1 MCEYCND
8 EIYDSR
14 ESGFNYSPVYHLRQP
29 FTSNAVGIFYLST
42 LDVPEGNSEYI
53 ERVVEEVDG
62 QEKTEGPDLA
72 LLRAAV
78 EVSGDTPVICEGRIH
93 TPEQAAQA
101 MKAGAFAIVVG
112 TAITHPTSITGWFV
126 DAIS

>member
-62 QEKTEGPDLA
+62 LG
-72 LLRAAV
+72 
-78 EVSGDTPVICEGRIH
+78 GIGRWGMF
-93 TPEQAAQA
+93 A
-101 MKAGAFAIVVG
+101 AGAGVSDWSPVG
-112 TAITHPTSITGWFV
+112 YCPMCGRKL
-126 DAIS
+126 